1 MRSKAVLATVL
12 LAAAALLG
20 SCRRSALP
28 AFLGGEPEGPKP
40 TLCEG
45 KYALCSS
52 AACTPI
58 PTLDA
63 KTGKI
68 VVNRALCDCQV
79 ANGASLGD
87 LSCAARAP
95 QENGRFLVS
104 TYSFGET
111 AIHPAM
117 TCPSGTSWAYCYDQP
132 CVVDSKD
139 TSKAQCTCQVRTS
152 GDYVTLGGN
161 CDKTKCSA
169 TLWAAATPDGLKGVG
184 ELLAQGEGLKSVP
197 ANSCP

>member
-1 MRSKAVLATVL
+1 MRSKVVLAAL
-12 LAAAALLG
+12 LLTAGALLG
-20 SCRRSALP
+20 SCRRP

-45 KYALCSS
+45 KYALCTS

-58 PTLDA
+58 PTLDP
-63 KTGKI
+63 KSGKI
-68 VVNRALCDCQV
+68 VVNRALCECEV
-79 ANGASLGD
+79 ANGPSLGD
-87 LSCAARAP
+87 QACAARAP

-104 TYSFGET
+104 AYSFGET
-111 AIHPAM
+111 AIRPAM
-117 TCPSGTSWAYCYDQP
+117 TCPTGTSWAYCFDQP

-152 GDYVTLGGN
+152 SEYVTLGGN

-169 TLWAAATPDGLKGVG
+169 TLWSAATPDGFKGLA
-184 ELLAQGEGLKSVP
+184 ELMARGQGLKSAP